1 MCFVQ
6 SKKSLPEFFSIR
18 RNLIGF
24 FVCVALKRSRL
35 QSVKMELTHTKWQKR
50 NVQKERMLSATTY
63 QVAEIWVALNVIG
76 FARKSSHK
84 HTTQIS
90 DWRIKC
96 WTIAKQPVTTTIR
109 WNFLVF
115 FLFRQHS
122 VQRTHYEFISFF
134 SSAIS
139 MELRPKCSQYRSLFF
154 EVKRHKRCM
163 NDKILLET
171 CLNHIAVILMEVQWK
186 LMIEHVFPSIV
197 FGGFVT
203 WLYTQSRARIFFVPS
218 NQSEREDIFLS
229 KSNDSRRSK
238 VKSQYNLITIKVSV
252 VRDLC
257 NQNELIK
264 QEKLELEKNTETR
277 PYIRHIKFPRRIW
290 CVCEAHRV
298 L

>member
-1 MCFVQ
+1 
-6 SKKSLPEFFSIR
+6 
-18 RNLIGF
+18 
-24 FVCVALKRSRL
+24 
-35 QSVKMELTHTKWQKR
+35 
-50 NVQKERMLSATTY
+50 
-63 QVAEIWVALNVIG
+63 
-76 FARKSSHK
+76 
-84 HTTQIS
+84 
-90 DWRIKC
+90 
-96 WTIAKQPVTTTIR
+96 
-109 WNFLVF
+109 
-115 FLFRQHS
+115 
-122 VQRTHYEFISFF
+122 
-134 SSAIS
+134 
-139 MELRPKCSQYRSLFF
+139 
-154 EVKRHKRCM
+154 M

-252 VRDLC
+252 ARDLC

-264 QEKLELEKNTETR
+264 QEKHELEKNTETR

-290 CVCEAHRV
+290 CVCVCSASCFVTFYVINYLVLQSSCKSFPITEQIEWFALYCIALDCIPRRV
-298 L
+298 YSKV